1 MTSLLN
7 ELRSYQ
13 EQDYEKN
20 ARLKFKEDNILLVV
34 SSLKK

>member
-20 ARLKFKEDNILLVV
+20 GRLKFKEDNILLGV